1 MNPTDD
7 VLDPRPRP
15 VVAGNLAIG
24 PGHPLFVTAGLCI
37 VEPEEVTLRH
47 AEALQRGL
55 RDLPV
60 TFVFKASFD
69 KANRSSIKSFRG
81 FGMDEGLRILAAVK
95 AKLGLPILTDVH
107 EPAQCAA
114 VAEVADVL
122 QIPAFLCRQTDLLLA
137 VGTAAAEHQRA
148 VNVKKGQFL
157 APWDVGP
164 LVEKVASTGNR
175 RILLTERGSSF
186 GYNQLVVDMRG
197 LPLMA
202 RTGYPVVFDA
212 THSVQKPGGGGGY
225 TSGDAAMAPVLAR
238 AAVAA
243 GCSGVFMETHINPA
257 EALSDRDNCLPLSR
271 LRSLWKTLAALHAAS
286 RADQAR

>member
-1 MNPTDD
+1 MSVKPVSFSIGDIKMGAG
-7 VLDPRPRP
+7 RPLFII
-15 VVAGNLAIG
+15 AGPCVIESRKGCLAIARRLATLARETG
-24 PGHPLFVTAGLCI
+24 TPLI
-37 VEPEEVTLRH
+37 
-47 AEALQRGL
+47 
-55 RDLPV
+55 
-60 TFVFKASFD
+60 FKASYD
-69 KANRSSIKSFRG
+69 KANRTSLSGFRG
-81 FGMDEGLRILAAVK
+81 VGMEAGLEILREVGEVT
-95 AKLGLPILTDVH
+95 GLPLLTDIH
-107 EPAQCAA
+107 APAEAA
-114 VAEVADVL
+114 PVAKVVDVL

-137 VGTAAAEHQRA
+137 AGETGAA

-225 TSGDAAMAPVLAR
+225 TSGDATMAPVLAR

>member
-1 MNPTDD
+1 MSVKPVSFSIGDIKMGAG
-7 VLDPRPRP
+7 RPLFII
-15 VVAGNLAIG
+15 AGPCVIESRKGCLAIARRLATLARETG
-24 PGHPLFVTAGLCI
+24 TPLI
-37 VEPEEVTLRH
+37 
-47 AEALQRGL
+47 
-55 RDLPV
+55 
-60 TFVFKASFD
+60 FKASYD
-69 KANRSSIKSFRG
+69 KANRTSLSGFRG
-81 FGMDEGLRILAAVK
+81 VGMEAGLEILREVGEVT
-95 AKLGLPILTDVH
+95 GLPLLTDIH
-107 EPAQCAA
+107 APAEAA
-114 VAEVADVL
+114 PVAKVVDVL

-137 VGTAAAEHQRA
+137 AGETGAA